1 MGKRANYT
9 NLNKVFM
16 DNKNKECFTLSRK
29 QLMNITNG
37 YISSDVSYL
46 KRKNAPLSKV
56 ANENGFYIDV
66 VVDINVTFR
75 RMN

>member
-1 MGKRANYT
+1 MGKRANYD

-37 YISSDVSYL
+37 YISDKVSYL
-46 KRKNAPLSKV
+46 KKKNTPLSRV

-66 VVDINVTFR
+66 VVDINITFR
-75 RMN
+75 RII